1 MKIKQNEF
9 LTHDGSI
16 WDVLKVALPLILSSS
31 CQAVNMFFDR
41 LMLTRYSQPAAAA
54 AMTSG
59 LTCFTIQCFFVG
71 AVGYCGTFVAQYSG
85 ANKPHRVGTAVWQ
98 GIFMALLGGAFMAST
113 CIWSPYMF
121 QAFGHLPAVT
131 EQEILYFRYLALGSV
146 VFLLLQALSCFWSGR
161 GKTTVV
167 LCVSIFVTL
176 LNLPL
181 NYMMIYGKWGCPE
194 MGSVGAAVATVCA
207 ALGGLIF
214 YLFGFFILKSSR
226 RHFKTLSHIVDWK
239 MFKGLLRYGSPNG
252 IQLFVDL
259 AAFNVFVILISMYG
273 VHEQEA
279 CSIVFGINNV
289 AFCPIMGIGMTA
301 SILVGQCIGA
311 QDIPHAKKS
320 VRSARNLM
328 LVYMS
333 LMIVLFTCFSDIV
346 LAPFE
351 RAGDMEQLEVM
362 RLAKI
367 MLYFI
372 AAYLFGDGF
381 ALVYSNAI
389 RGAGDTKFM
398 MWLTGILCWGGF
410 ALPCIAFRLMGLPVW
425 YLWGCLTIYVTIFGT
440 SCYLRYRGGKWTRMS
455 VIEPEALEED

>member
-1 MKIKQNEF
+1 MKVQQSEF
-9 LTHDGSI
+9 LSHNGSI
-16 WDVLKVALPLILSSS
+16 LDVLKVALPLILSSS
-31 CQAVNMFFDR
+31 CQAINMFFDR

-71 AVGYCGTFVAQYSG
+71 VVGYCGTFVAQYSG

-98 GIFMALLGGAFMAST
+98 GIFMALAGGAFMALM
-113 CIWSPYMF
+113 CLFAPYLF
-121 QAFGHLPAVT
+121 QSLGHPPAVA

-167 LCVSIFVTL
+167 LLISIFVTL

-194 MGSVGAAVATVCA
+194 MGTTGAALATVTA
-207 ALGGLIF
+207 AFGGLLI
-214 YLFGFFILKSSR
+214 YLFGFFMLKSSR
-226 RHFKTLSHIVDWK
+226 RHFMTLSHIIDWK
-239 MFKGLLRYGSPNG
+239 MFKGLLRFGSPNG

-289 AFCPIMGIGMTA
+289 AFCPIMGIGMTT

-311 QDIPHAKKS
+311 QDIHHAKKS

-328 LVYMS
+328 IIYMT
-333 LMIVLFTCFSDIV
+333 LMIILFTVFSDFV
-346 LAPFE
+346 LAPFQ
-351 RAGDMEQLEVM
+351 RAGDVSQLEVM

-372 AAYLFGDGF
+372 AAYLFGDGLV
-381 ALVYSNAI
+381 LVYSNAI

-410 ALPCIAFRLMGLPVW
+410 ALPSFIFWYCGFSVW
-425 YLWGCLTIYVTIFGT
+425 YLWGTLTVYVLLFGAA
-440 SCYLRYRGGKWTRMS
+440 CYMRYRGGKWTRMS
-455 VIEPEALEED
+455 VIEPEALED